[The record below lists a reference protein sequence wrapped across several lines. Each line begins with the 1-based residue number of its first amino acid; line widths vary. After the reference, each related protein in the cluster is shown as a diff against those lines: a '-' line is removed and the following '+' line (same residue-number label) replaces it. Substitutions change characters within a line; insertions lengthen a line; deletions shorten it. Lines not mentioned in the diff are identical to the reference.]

1 MSSTTDNARKIIVT
15 QALPYA
21 NASLHLGH
29 ILEAVQT
36 DIWSRFQNKSGNECL
51 FFCADDTH
59 GTPVMLKAK
68 ELGKSP
74 EDLIK
79 EVQRD
84 HEETY
89 KLYDIN
95 FTNYHTTHSDENKKY
110 SEQIYLK
117 AKENDLITR
126 RTINQLY
133 DVSESMFLSDRFVK
147 GTCPKCGSTDQY
159 GDGCTKCGATY
170 HVSELKNPVS
180 AISGTKPVNKESEH
194 IFFDLP
200 KKLDTLK
207 EFLATANLQKPITN
221 KLSEW
226 VNDDLQQWDISRDAP
241 YFGFKIPEEDNKY
254 FYVWLDAP
262 IGYIASI
269 DNWATRNNKDMDLL
283 WSANSNYEIY
293 HFIGKDISYFHGLFW
308 PALLSASDLRLP
320 DGIFVHGFLTING
333 EKMSKSKGTGILAK
347 EFAKLCDPE
356 TLRYYFAAKLNDKVE
371 DIDLNFEDYVQ
382 RINSDLVGKYLNI
395 ASRCS
400 SFIEKNSNEL
410 SDTFDND
417 LLEEAI
423 KQKENIKECF
433 ESRNYSKAI
442 RLIMDIADL
451 TNKYINDNTPWK
463 KDTKEA
469 AHIATT
475 ALNVFNIL
483 TIYLSPI
490 IPNITKGAFK
500 FLNQD
505 SQSFNDVEL
514 LLKNKINKYKP
525 LLKRLE
531 PITIPEEIP
540 MSDEENYINID
551 QFAEIDLRVAEIK
564 AASHVD
570 GADKLLQLTLD
581 VGDLGERN
589 VFAGIKKAYDPES
602 LVGKMVILV
611 SNLAPRKMK
620 FGLSEGMVLAS
631 SDDEGIYL
639 ISPDSGATPGLRVK

>member
-51 FFCADDTH
+51 FFCSDDTH

-133 DVSESMFLSDRFVK
+133 DESESMFLSDRFVK
-147 GTCPKCGSTDQY
+147 GTCPKCGATDQY

-170 HVSELKNPVS
+170 DVSELKNPVS

-347 EFAKLCDPE
+347 EFAELCDPE

-417 LLEEAI
+417 LLEVAI
-423 KQKENIKECF
+423 KQKEDIKECF

-505 SQSFNDVEL
+505 SQSFNDIEL

-531 PITIPEEIP
+531 PIIIPEEKP

-581 VGDLGERN
+581 VGDLGVRN

>member
-133 DVSESMFLSDRFVK
+133 DESESMFLSDRFVK
-147 GTCPKCGSTDQY
+147 GTCPKCGATDQY

-170 HVSELKNPVS
+170 DVSELKNPVS

-226 VNDDLQQWDISRDAP
+226 VNDDLQQWDISRDPP

-347 EFAKLCDPE
+347 EFAELCDPE

-400 SFIEKNSNEL
+400 SFIGKNSNEL

-531 PITIPEEIP
+531 PIIIPEEKP